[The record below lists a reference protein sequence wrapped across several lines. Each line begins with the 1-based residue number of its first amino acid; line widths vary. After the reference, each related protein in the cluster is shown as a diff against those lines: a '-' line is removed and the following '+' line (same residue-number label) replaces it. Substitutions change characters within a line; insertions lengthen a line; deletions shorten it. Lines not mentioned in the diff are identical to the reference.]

1 MVEHEILPPGIPKG
15 RDGVKA
21 LFKMLQVAFPDL
33 HGTPVVVMADG
44 DKVLITATWEGTN
57 KGKFMGKPASNKK
70 YSWTVA
76 DLIRLADGKAVE
88 HWGWD
93 DMAERMGNF

>member
-1 MVEHEILPPGIPKG
+1 MAVSMVKG
-15 RDGVKA
+15 HAQG
-21 LFKMLQVAFPDL
+21 P
-33 HGTPVVVMADG
+33 
-44 DKVLITATWEGTN
+44 
-57 KGKFMGKPASNKK
+57 GKPATNKK

-93 DMAERMGNF
+93 DMAERMGSH